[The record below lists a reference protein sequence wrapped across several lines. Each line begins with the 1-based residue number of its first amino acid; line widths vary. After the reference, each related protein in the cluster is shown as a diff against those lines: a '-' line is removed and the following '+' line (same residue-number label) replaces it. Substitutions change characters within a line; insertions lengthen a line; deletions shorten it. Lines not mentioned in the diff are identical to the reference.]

1 MMIGVNPGGVVQVGA
16 AGLGGK
22 ALGPGSGSPSHRTCR
37 VSGLYFLLRR
47 CSLLGE
53 PEG

>member
-1 MMIGVNPGGVVQVGA
+1 MMIGVNPGASVQVGA

-22 ALGPGSGSPSHRTCR
+22 ALGWAWTDPHTGSVTFQDFIFFLRCR
-37 VSGLYFLLRR
+37 
-47 CSLLGE
+47 SLLGE